1 MALWRG
7 LGPAIPPGNR
17 SDTIRAVIGALIGL
31 GLTELVLSPMADP
44 MLGLFLIAPFGATAV
59 LVIAVPNSP
68 LAQPWSVVVGNG
80 LAALAGVTVAL
91 LVPSPMAAV
100 PISVALAIA
109 AMILARAVHPPAG
122 AIAMTAAMNPDL
134 VAALGYGFALSPV
147 LLGSAMIVGFGMIWA
162 RLTGR
167 RYPFRQFAEPN
178 AARTADPAPMARI
191 GLTETELTD
200 LLQTYRQSLNLGVE
214 DLVRLIGAAAA
225 QAASNRLGPLTA
237 ADVMSRDL
245 ITVTP
250 ETPLPRVTDLFR
262 RHGFAALPVVQQD
275 QRFVGLIFQI
285 DMIRTA
291 GKGSAPRQ
299 GKLAAAM
306 RHLARK
312 RRAEPILAQ
321 DILTRTAPQASPD
334 MPIGTLLPLL
344 AQGHDSA
351 VPVLEGER
359 IIGIVTQ
366 TDLITALVRSG
377 LCPD

>member
-7 LGPAIPPGNR
+7 LGPAIPPGNW
-17 SDTIRAVIGALIGL
+17 SETIRAVIGALIGL
-31 GLTELVLSPMADP
+31 GLTELVLSPMAEP
-44 MLGLFLIAPFGATAV
+44 MLGVFLIAPFGATAV

-68 LAQPWSVVVGNG
+68 LAQPWSVLVGNG

-109 AMILARAVHPPAG
+109 AMILARAMHPPAG

-200 LLQTYRQSLNLGVE
+200 LLQTYRQSLNLGVA

-291 GKGSAPRQ
+291 GKGSVPRQ
-299 GKLAAAM
+299 RKLAAAM
-306 RHLARK
+306 HHLAGK

-321 DILTRTAPQASPD
+321 DILTRAAPQASPD